1 MRKLNMKTPQLLPY
15 PKHLKLSEGYCLDL
29 DNVENIINSKIAPEG
44 YELTI
49 SPEKIVISSSDST
62 GRFYA
67 RATLSQLIHQYGN
80 RLPCLKIT
88 DKPAFSWRGL
98 HLDVS
103 RHFFS
108 IDYIKTLLKA
118 MAAYKLNRFHWH
130 LTDDQGWR
138 IQIDKYPLLT
148 DIGAWRRNEQGDT
161 YGGFYTKAEIKE
173 IIDFAAQ
180 LHIEIIP
187 EIEMPGHARAAI
199 TSYPQFG
206 CNAKKTQITTD
217 WGVFDQ
223 VFCLGKE
230 ETLIFLKDILTEV
243 CELFPSRWLHTG
255 GDECPTK
262 SWEKCPH
269 CMKKAK
275 EVGLPSVTDLQKW
288 FTTEIAEFLQTKGKA
303 MIGWDEILGAKLP
316 ADNIVMVWRGDG
328 IDAIKMALARKHQM
342 VLTPNLFYYFD
353 WKQTSDE
360 AEFGSF
366 GVTTLS
372 KTYSYQPLAALKNEA
387 DQNLILGIQGNIWT
401 ERITNPDQVSYMAFP
416 RALAIAETGWS
427 KNKSNPA
434 EFLERAKAQTAY
446 LKSLSII
453 PCQKVE

>member
-1 MRKLNMKTPQLLPY
+1 MKAPQLLPC
-15 PKHLKLSEGYCLDL
+15 PEFLEILEGSCFAL
-29 DNVENIINSKIAPEG
+29 DNIKNIITPQIAPEG

-49 SPEKIVISSSDST
+49 SPEKIIISSSDST

-67 RATLSQLIHQYGN
+67 RSTLAQLLHQYGDD
-80 RLPCLKIT
+80 LPCLKIT
-88 DKPAFSWRGL
+88 DSPAFSWRGL

-148 DIGAWRRNEQGDT
+148 DIGAWRKNEQGDT

-180 LHIEIIP
+180 LHIEVIP
-187 EIEMPGHARAAI
+187 EIEMPGHAMAAI
-199 TSYPQFG
+199 ASYPQFG
-206 CNAKKTQITTD
+206 CNDESTRISAE

-230 ETLIFLKDILTEV
+230 ETLTFLKDILTEV
-243 CELFPSRWLHTG
+243 SDLFPSRWVHTG

-262 SWEKCPH
+262 SWEKCPL
-269 CMKKAK
+269 CIKKAE
-275 EVGLPSVTDLQKW
+275 EVGLQNVTDLQKW
-288 FTTEIAEFLQTKGKA
+288 FTREIALFLQTKGKA
-303 MIGWDEILGAKLP
+303 MIGWDEILGAELP

-328 IDAIKMALARKHQM
+328 IDAIKMALARKHRM
-342 VLTPNLFYYFD
+342 VLTPNLYYYFD
-353 WKQTSDE
+353 WKQTSAE
-360 AEFGSF
+360 AEHGSF
-366 GVTTLS
+366 GVTTFT
-372 KTYSYQPLAALKNEA
+372 KTYSYDPLAAIDKDTDKA
-387 DQNLILGIQGNIWT
+387 LILGVQGNIWT
-401 ERITNPDQVSYMAFP
+401 ERITCPDQVSYMAFP

-427 KNKSNPA
+427 KNKSNQA
-434 EFLERAKAQTAY
+434 EFIKRATAQTSY
-446 LKSLSII
+446 LKTIGI
-453 PCQKVE
+453 KPCEAIE

>member
-1 MRKLNMKTPQLLPY
+1 MKAPQLIPY
-15 PKHLKLSEGYCLDL
+15 PQSLKLLEGYCLDL
-29 DNVENIINSKIAPEG
+29 DNVENVINSKIAPEG

-67 RATLSQLIHQYGN
+67 RATLSQLIYQYDN
-80 RLPCLKIT
+80 HLPCLKII
-88 DKPAFSWRGL
+88 DSPAFSWRGL

-108 IDYIKTLLKA
+108 TDYIKTLLKA

-148 DIGAWRRNEQGDT
+148 DIGAWRKNEQGDT

-199 TSYPQFG
+199 AAYPQFG
-206 CNAKKTQITTD
+206 CNEDKTRISAE

-223 VFCLGKE
+223 VFCVGKE
-230 ETLIFLKDILTEV
+230 ETLSFLKDILTEV

-269 CMKKAK
+269 CIQKAE

-288 FTTEIAEFLQTKGKA
+288 FTTEIANFLQTKEKA
-303 MIGWDEILGAKLP
+303 MIGWDEILGAELP

-328 IDAIKMALARKHQM
+328 IDAIKIALARKHQM

-353 WKQTSDE
+353 WKQTSAE
-360 AEFGSF
+360 AEHGSF

-372 KTYSYQPLAALKNEA
+372 RTYSYDPLAAIDKDTNKA
-387 DQNLILGIQGNIWT
+387 LILGVQGNIWT
-401 ERITNPDQVSYMAFP
+401 ERITYPDQVSYMAFP

-434 EFLERAKAQTAY
+434 EFLARAKAQTAY
-446 LKSLSII
+446 LKSLSVN
-453 PCQKVE
+453 PCQKSE